1 MRPRISRSFRIRC
14 FLEYHMSVG
23 SANSKRTYSS
33 STGQLARE
41 PGTQFRIHIEW
52 AVSKVDPRVGLLEV
66 EAGHQHLVFQ
76 GERGLYETRD
86 SGCCI
91 KVSNVSLYRAEGA
104 KLFWPGLPEG
114 ASQRRH

>member
-1 MRPRISRSFRIRC
+1 
-14 FLEYHMSVG
+14 
-23 SANSKRTYSS
+23 
-33 STGQLARE
+33 QLARE

-114 ASQRRH
+114 ASQRRPFNWVPQDGAGAMSLNICDRSGVNAGNGMGHDNRT